1 MKNLEEMYKEILA
14 DPELKSQCAEALK
27 AGKLEEFLKEQDC
40 EATLEEVKTFWE
52 SRKEVSPDELDIL
65 AGGCDTHEALISA
78 FTFGIGCIGVAVAS
92 LTRHEEMRY
101 GHLLCNPI

>member
-1 MKNLEEMYKEILA
+1 MKNLEDLYKEILA
-14 DPELKSQCAEALK
+14 DQELKAKCGEAIK
-27 AGKLEEFLKEQDC
+27 AQKLEEFLKAHGC
-40 EATLEEVKTFWE
+40 EATMEDVRAFME
-52 SRKEVSPDELDIL
+52 SKKEVSPDELDIL